1 MSEETKTPEVIAAET
16 AAATAAAEAAAAS
29 TSEELKPLTDT
40 EMESMTTEEI
50 TAHAEKFEAQA
61 KCPKKQ
67 TPDEIRQNQMIRAR
81 KAQEKAAGL
90 TTATEETTAAEKP
103 KDVSTADVLTMAK
116 NDIELGS
123 DEQKLLQSRIDQGVI
138 KSYAEGLSHVG
149 VSAELGAIKAK
160 RTAESVIDENAD
172 AETQLKTKKEIV
184 ANARTSGEIP
194 EDKEGKAALVEDNL
208 SRMTSLN

>member
-1 MSEETKTPEVIAAET
+1 MSEETKTPEAIAAEQ

-29 TSEELKPLTDT
+29 DSEELKPLTDE

-50 TAHAEKFEAQA
+50 TAHAEKFEAQV
-61 KCPKKQ
+61 KGLKKQ
-67 TPDEIRQNQMIRAR
+67 TPEEIRQNQIIRAK
-81 KAQEKAAGL
+81 KAQEKANSS
-90 TTATEETTAAEKP
+90 TTAPAEKQI
-103 KDVSTADVLTMAK
+103 STADVLTMAK

-123 DEQKLLQSRIDQGVI
+123 DEQKLLQARIDQGVI
-138 KSYAEGLSHVG
+138 KSYAEGLQHVG

-160 RTAESVIDENAD
+160 RTAETVIDENAD
-172 AETQLKTKKEIV
+172 ADTQLKTKKEIV
-184 ANARTSGEIP
+184 AQARTSGEIP